1 MVDEFEYHRVDKQ
14 RKSRVSIRLLQAITG
29 GVEGAVSKVSTTLHN
44 DSAKRTVGT
53 MITKE
58 ICVLSNLPETRYSE
72 IKKKYSYLKKR
83 GLPVVPTF
91 RINREQDTL
100 LMSDVTES
108 GKFILIDKH
117 FPISNLDKVVL
128 NIEELRIQIRKIAIK
143 AFNDGNGVVLGSDSY
158 SLVYD
163 PATKIARVVLL
174 DIGRGSY
181 VVGNYRARGR
191 SHSISEE
198 LASQNAEHAIHY
210 YFT

>member
-1 MVDEFEYHRVDKQ
+1 MVDEFEYHRIDKP
-14 RKSRVSIRLLQAITG
+14 RKSRVSIRLLKAITG

-44 DSAKRTVGT
+44 DSANRTVGT

-58 ICVLSNLPETRYSE
+58 ICVLSNLPETRYLE
-72 IKKKYSYLKKR
+72 LKKKYSYLKKR

-117 FPISNLDKVVL
+117 FPLSKFNKKIV
-128 NIEELRIQIRKIAIK
+128 NIRELHAQIRIIAIK

-158 SLVYD
+158 SIVFD
-163 PATKIARVVLL
+163 PTTNTARVILL
-174 DIGRGSY
+174 DIGRGTYIVSS
-181 VVGNYRARGR
+181 YRARGR